1 MKYTAIINEFKRTSD
16 ETILRNQLVALG
28 VTDIRIDGLL
38 IALERQNN
46 KHESEIDNI
55 IDRFHMEIE
64 SACC

>member
-1 MKYTAIINEFKRTSD
+1 MKYTAIINEFKRSSD

-38 IALERQNN
+38 MALERQNY

-64 SACC
+64 SL

>member
-1 MKYTAIINEFKRTSD
+1 MKYTAIINEFKRSSD

-38 IALERQNN
+38 IALERQNY
-46 KHESEIDNI
+46 KHECEIDNI

-64 SACC
+64 SL